1 MPTDYSQLRL
11 GPADLPHLPDVC
23 YWQILPVPNLDVNGC
38 SRCITAYSLA
48 IYVGKFRIKF
58 RIQSST
64 LIWSVARLA
73 AWMMTS
79 RVTAIP
85 SKRMDAPRE
94 LHDQEAPVQAPR

>member
-1 MPTDYSQLRL
+1 L
-11 GPADLPHLPDVC
+11 
-23 YWQILPVPNLDVNGC
+23 ILIQFTQNLNDR

-48 IYVGKFRIKF
+48 IYVGKF